1 MEAVTRRTKIIAT
14 IGPASESEE
23 VLREMIQAGMDIARI
38 GLAHGTYELAEERIH
53 RIRKIAAEEGKAVGI
68 LIDLPG
74 PKIRVGDFGQEQ
86 LQLEEGSEVDLVVGA
101 HKSTE
106 KRIEVDYDGLLDH
119 VKEGSELNI
128 GDGRAVLRVDEVLE
142 DRLKSVVVHGGTLS
156 GRPGVHIPSD
166 QLSLTAPTTEDLEAV
181 ERFIPLGIDIL
192 ALSFVR
198 TAKDIE
204 RLNLAPHPEGPLVV
218 AKIETQAALEDLPGI
233 IDSAGAVMVARGD
246 LGQEYGIEG
255 LPMLQKNIIK
265 ECIASGRPAIT
276 ATQMLESMVD
286 SPEPTR
292 AEVSDVANAV
302 WDGSSAVMLSGET
315 AIGSDPVNV
324 ISTMSRIVARADQ
337 EFDHRGWAND
347 LAEIRLTNRDAE
359 ETSITDAMTLATS
372 RAVVELG
379 IKTIVC
385 ISGSGFT
392 VRSMARFRPSAR
404 ILGLSSDERTVG
416 QLSLSW
422 GTEPRYLSVEGTI
435 DDRVIAALE
444 LARDS
449 GDLKA
454 GQMVAVLAGT
464 SDSSRSTNVLRIERV
479 PSN

>member
-1 MEAVTRRTKIIAT
+1 MTRRTKIIAT
-14 IGPASESEE
+14 IGPASESEG

-38 GLAHGTYELAEERIH
+38 GLAHGTYELAEERVKL
-53 RIRKIAAEEGKAVGI
+53 IRKVASEESKPVGI
-68 LIDLPG
+68 LLDLPG
-74 PKIRVGDFGQEQ
+74 PKIRVGDFGEKQVE
-86 LQLEEGSEVDLVVGA
+86 LIEGSDVELFIGSQG
-101 HKSTE
+101 STID
-106 KRIEVDYDGLLDH
+106 RIEVDYEGLLTH
-119 VKEGSELNI
+119 VQQGTELNI
-128 GDGRAVLRVDEVLE
+128 GDGRVVVKVTSVLS
-142 DRLKSVVVHGGTLS
+142 DRLQATILHGGVLS

-166 QLSLTAPTTEDLEAV
+166 QLSLTAPTPEDLEAI
-181 ERFIPLGIDIL
+181 ERFLPLGIDIL

-198 TAKDIE
+198 TAGDIE
-204 RLNLAPHPEGPLVV
+204 RLNLPPHPDGPLVV

-233 IDSAGAVMVARGD
+233 INAAGAIMVSRGD

-255 LPMLQKNIIK
+255 LPMLQKNIIR

-286 SPEPTR
+286 APEPTR

-324 ISTMSRIVARADQ
+324 ISTMGRIVERADQ
-337 EFDHRGWAND
+337 EFDHRGWVGD
-347 LAEIRLTNRDAE
+347 LAEIRLTNRAMA

-422 GTEPRYLSVEGTI
+422 GTEPRHLSVEGTI
-435 DDRVIAALE
+435 DDRVIAALQ
-444 LARDS
+444 LARDN
-449 GDLKA
+449 GDLES

-479 PSN
+479 P

>member
-1 MEAVTRRTKIIAT
+1 MTRRTKIIAT
-14 IGPASESEE
+14 IGPASESEG

-38 GLAHGTYELAEERIH
+38 GLAHGTYELAEERIKL
-53 RIRKIAAEEGKAVGI
+53 IRKVALEEGKPVGI
-68 LIDLPG
+68 LLDLPG
-74 PKIRVGDFGQEQ
+74 PKIRVGDFGEKQVE
-86 LQLEEGSEVDLVVGA
+86 LIEGSDVELFIGSQG
-101 HKSTE
+101 STIG
-106 KRIEVDYDGLLDH
+106 RIEVDYEGLLVH
-119 VKEGSELNI
+119 VQEGTELNI
-128 GDGRAVLRVDEVLE
+128 GDGRVVVKVTSVLS
-142 DRLKSVVVHGGTLS
+142 DRLQATILHGGVLS

-166 QLSLTAPTTEDLEAV
+166 QLSLTSPTSEDLEAI
-181 ERFIPLGIDIL
+181 ERFLPLGIDIL

-198 TAKDIE
+198 TAVDIE
-204 RLNLAPHPEGPLVV
+204 RLNLPPHPDGPLVV

-233 IDSAGAVMVARGD
+233 INAAGAIMVARGD

-255 LPMLQKNIIK
+255 LPMLQKNIIR

-286 SPEPTR
+286 APEPTR

-324 ISTMSRIVARADQ
+324 ISTMGRIVERADQ
-337 EFDHRGWAND
+337 EFDHRGWVGD
-347 LAEIRLTNRDAE
+347 LAEIRLTNRAMA

-422 GTEPRYLSVEGTI
+422 GTEPRHLSVEGTI
-435 DDRVIAALE
+435 DDRVVAALQ
-444 LARDS
+444 LARDN
-449 GDLKA
+449 GDLES

-464 SDSSRSTNVLRIERV
+464 SDSSRSTNVLRIEQV
-479 PSN
+479 P

>member
-1 MEAVTRRTKIIAT
+1 MTRRTKIIAT
-14 IGPASESEE
+14 IGPASESEG

-38 GLAHGTYELAEERIH
+38 GLAHGTYELAEERIKL
-53 RIRKIAAEEGKAVGI
+53 IRKVASEEGKPVGI
-68 LIDLPG
+68 LLDLPG
-74 PKIRVGDFGQEQ
+74 PKIRVGDFGEKQVE
-86 LQLEEGSEVDLVVGA
+86 LVEGSNVELFIGSEG
-101 HKSTE
+101 STIG
-106 KRIEVDYDGLLDH
+106 RIEVDYEGLLTH
-119 VKEGSELNI
+119 VQEGAELNI
-128 GDGRAVLRVDEVLE
+128 GDGRAVVKVTSVLS
-142 DRLKSVVVHGGTLS
+142 DRLQATILHGGVLS

-166 QLSLTAPTTEDLEAV
+166 QLSLTAPTSEDLEAID
-181 ERFIPLGIDIL
+181 RFLPLGIDIL

-198 TAKDIE
+198 TAGDIE
-204 RLNLAPHPEGPLVV
+204 RLNLPPHPDGPLVV

-233 IDSAGAVMVARGD
+233 IDTAGAIMVARGD

-255 LPMLQKNIIK
+255 LPMLQKNIIR

-286 SPEPTR
+286 APEPTR

-324 ISTMSRIVARADQ
+324 ISTMGRIVERADQ
-337 EFDHRGWAND
+337 EFDHRGWVGD
-347 LAEIRLTNRDAE
+347 LAEIRLTNRAMA

-422 GTEPRYLSVEGTI
+422 GTEPRHLSVEGTI
-435 DDRVIAALE
+435 DDRVVAALQ
-444 LARDS
+444 LARDN
-449 GDLKA
+449 GDLES

-464 SDSSRSTNVLRIERV
+464 SDSSRSTNVLRIEQV
-479 PSN
+479 P

>member
-86 LQLEEGSEVDLVVGA
+86 LQIEEGSQVDLVVGA
-101 HKSTE
+101 YKSTE

-166 QLSLTAPTTEDLEAV
+166 QLSLTAPTAEDLEAV

-204 RLNLAPHPEGPLVV
+204 RLNLPPHPEGPLVV

-233 IDSAGAVMVARGD
+233 IDSAGAIMVARGD

-324 ISTMSRIVARADQ
+324 ISTMSRIVSRADQ

-347 LAEIRLTNRDAE
+347 LAEIRLTNRDAA

-392 VRSMARFRPSAR
+392 VRSMARFRPAAR

-416 QLSLSW
+416 QLCLSW

-435 DDRVIAALE
+435 DDRVVAALQ

-464 SDSSRSTNVLRIERV
+464 SDSSRSTNVLRIEQV
-479 PSN
+479 PA